1 MTQTE
6 LKKSFSVVAFS
17 QSFVVRVPSAEPVML
32 RARSLLLLRLAAPA
46 AGCGPAARLVPARL
60 FAAAPPPPAA
70 TAAAVSAEPF
80 INGSN
85 SSYVEEMYVQWLRD
99 PSSVHAAF
107 LRR

>member
-1 MTQTE
+1 
-6 LKKSFSVVAFS
+6 
-17 QSFVVRVPSAEPVML
+17 ML

-46 AGCGPAARLVPARL
+46 AGCGPTAARLVPARW

-85 SSYVEEMYVQWLRD
+85 STYVEEMYVQWLRD
-99 PSSVHAAF
+99 PASVHAVSTACTA
-107 LRR
+107 RDQC